1 MNRKGPFDP
10 RKEAHLLSA
19 FVDGELESDDEARIR
34 AHLEENEDSRH
45 EVEQLRRLKNM
56 TGQLRLK
63 EPPSE
68 EWEAFWGSVYH
79 RAERSIGWILLT
91 VGVIVVGAWALIQ
104 LLTALVATTSMPM
117 VMKAGLFVAA
127 AGLLTLMVS
136 VIRERIYK
144 RGHTRYKD
152 IKR

>member
-34 AHLEENEDSRH
+34 AHLEENEESRH

-63 EPPSE
+63 EPPAE
-68 EWEAFWGSVYH
+68 EWEAFWGSVYN
-79 RAERSIGWILLT
+79 RAERSLGWILLT
-91 VGVIVVGAWALIQ
+91 LGVAVVGGWSLVQ
-104 LLTALVATTSMPM
+104 LLSALVATTAMPM
-117 VMKAGLFVAA
+117 VLKAGIFVVAT
-127 AGLLTLMVS
+127 GILTLMVS

-144 RGHTRYKD
+144 RGNTRYKD